1 MSRPSKD
8 VSYGG
13 YTGTATIDNDGD
25 LCVASD
31 DGRISDWLR
40 GGSLDDADS
49 LFEQA
54 VKDYKANPSQ
64 DTGSG
69 FYWED

>member
-1 MSRPSKD
+1 MGRPSKS

-13 YTGTATIDNDGD
+13 YSGTATIDDDGD
-25 LCVASD
+25 LCVESH
-31 DGRISDWLR
+31 DGRISDWQR
-40 GGSLDDADS
+40 GGTLEDADS

-54 VKDYKANPSQ
+54 VENYKANPSQ